1 MQDVIVFGKGR
12 YFQHKKENLKRKYHI
27 VGFIDNAVK
36 SEQAYKDEEE
46 NVIVCNPKEIYRFPD
61 TSFVIIMSVKFFEMW
76 KQLIELGVSEN
87 RIRFGMS
94 LQPAYDEQEE
104 YFINGGGVQIE
115 ARKGQLYFRSLSEG
129 ELFFCEEAD
138 YRRWLQEKI
147 RENVWVKSIIDMPL
161 TPVSRRFG
169 LERGSAIDRYYI
181 EKFIS
186 AHKDCICG
194 DVMEIG
200 DLRYTKEYAGNI
212 KNSYVLHVNGWGD
225 NVIKGNFETGEGIR
239 ENMADCLIFTQT
251 LQHIYDI
258 HSVVRNI
265 YKMLKP
271 GGKVL
276 ITSGVT
282 AQLSRYDYHNWGEYW
297 RLTDQSLQKLLC
309 EVFAEDKVKVV
320 SYGNVKTAVA
330 FLFGLCA
337 EDLSQTDFEFNDEQ
351 YPIVVMG
358 VAEK

>member
-12 YFQHKKENLKRKYHI
+12 YFQYKKENLKSKYHI

-36 SEQAYKDEEE
+36 SEQPFRDEEE
-46 NVIVCNPKEIYRFPD
+46 KVIVCNPKEIYRFPD
-61 TSFVIIMSVKFFEMW
+61 TAFVIIMSVKFFEMW
-76 KQLIELGVSEN
+76 KQLIELGVSED
-87 RIRFGMS
+87 RIWFGMT

-104 YFINGGGVQIE
+104 YFINGGVQIE
-115 ARKGQLYFRSLSEG
+115 ARKGQLYFRSPSER
-129 ELFFCEEAD
+129 ELIFHEEVD
-138 YRRWLQEKI
+138 YRCWLQEKI
-147 RENVWVKSIIDMPL
+147 RENVSVKSIIDMPL

-169 LERGSAIDRYYI
+169 LERGRAIDRYYI

-186 AHKDCICG
+186 AHKDCIYG

-200 DLRYTKEYAGNI
+200 DLRYTQKYARNI
-212 KNSYVLHVNGWGD
+212 KASYVLHVNGWGD

-265 YKMLKP
+265 YKILKP
-271 GGKVL
+271 GGTVL
-276 ITSGVT
+276 ITCGVT

-309 EVFAEDKVKVV
+309 EAFAEDKIKVA
-320 SYGNVKTAVA
+320 SYGNVKTAMA

-337 EDLSQTDFEFNDEQ
+337 EDLSEADFEFNDEQ